1 MEFKRNSVISLYLAG
16 KSKAAIVSQLKH
28 LKINKMF
35 VYRTINRYNGT
46 GSIAVRHGGGHK
58 KVATGPEMV
67 RKVRARIDRNPRQSA
82 RSMAHQMNVSDWS
95 IRRILKNDLR
105 LKPYKMQKV
114 QNLTDAQKKVR
125 LERARELK
133 RLHVRGELPH
143 IVFSDE
149 KNFTIEQFVNK
160 QNDRVWLTERSHE
173 NLESRL
179 STRRQAPAQVMVWAA
194 VTADFR
200 GPLVFLDQG
209 VKVNGNV
216 YREIVLEGALKP
228 WALRTFGANT
238 WTFQQ
243 DSAPSHKARVNQEW
257 LKNNVPRFISSQ
269 QWMPY
274 SPDANPM
281 DFSIWG
287 ILQAKVATKKYE
299 SVDML
304 KKAIV
309 REWNRIPQA
318 HVRAACNSFVKRL
331 GAIIKCKG
339 GHIEIE

>member
-1 MEFKRNSVISLYLAG
+1 MKPFKV
-16 KSKAAIVSQLKH
+16 
-28 LKINKMF
+28 
-35 VYRTINRYNGT
+35 
-46 GSIAVRHGGGHK
+46 
-58 KVATGPEMV
+58 
-67 RKVRARIDRNPRQSA
+67 
-82 RSMAHQMNVSDWS
+82 
-95 IRRILKNDLR
+95 
-105 LKPYKMQKV
+105 QKV

-133 RLHVRGELPH
+133 RLHVRGAIPN

-160 QNDRVWLTERSHE
+160 QNDRVWLTERSYE
-173 NLESRL
+173 NLNSRL
-179 STRRQAPAQVMVWAA
+179 ATRRQAPAQVMVWAA
-194 VTADFR
+194 VTANFR
-200 GPLVFLDQG
+200 GPLVFLDKG
-209 VKVNGNV
+209 VKVNAAV
-216 YREIVLEGALKP
+216 YREKVLEGSLKP
-228 WALRTFGANT
+228 WARKTFGSDT

-257 LKNNVPRFISSQ
+257 LKNNVPVFISAK

-318 HVRAACNSFVKRL
+318 HVRAACNSFIGRL
-331 GAIIKCKG
+331 EAIIKRKG